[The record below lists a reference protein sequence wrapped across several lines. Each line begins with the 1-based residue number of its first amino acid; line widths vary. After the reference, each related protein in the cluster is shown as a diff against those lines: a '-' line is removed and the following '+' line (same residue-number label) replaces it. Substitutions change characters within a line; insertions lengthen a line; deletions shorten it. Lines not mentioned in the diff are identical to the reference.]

1 MPVQLPDNVTHNN
14 PSYPIVLSE
23 DLGGTARVISGTL
36 NNANLV
42 AISSFKRSLGTLI
55 YSSTDVMYYK
65 YVGADLLDVN
75 WGNTSNWVEI
85 SDAAAW
91 GNISGNLADQTDLTN
106 ALNGKAS
113 LTGSYSNPSWI
124 ASLAY
129 SKITGVPSFELSTNK
144 STDVTLGGVSPSA
157 TLYTTQSAVKT
168 YVDNQIAAA
177 QAGIPT
183 FEIDMFANYKVYQTD
198 EAGLTIYVGKIKST
212 NGAWLIERFVDDGS
226 GDLTVTY
233 ANVSNNAGSTT
244 PTAAWNNRTTLNY
257 AAINTLTGI

>member
-129 SKITGVPSFELSTNK
+129 SKITSVPSFELSTNK
-144 STDVTLGGVSPSA
+144 STDVTLGGVSPSSS
-157 TLYTTQSAVKT
+157 LYTSEYAVKT

-183 FEIDMFANYKVYQTD
+183 FEIDMFANYKIYESD
-198 EAGLTIYVGKIKST
+198 EAGTTTFVGTIKAT
-212 NGAWLIERFVDDGS
+212 NGNWLITKYVDNS
-226 GDLTVTY
+226 GDITATY
-233 ANVSNNAGSTT
+233 ANESNNSTYTT
-244 PTAAWNNRTTLNY
+244 PSTAWTNRTSLNY
-257 AAINTLTGI
+257 TAINNLTDI